1 MALSSVDVVE
11 KVHQAGE
18 AIDGWPDGEDAAPGR
33 GDGGLAPFALAEGGA
48 RRLRLTVRGKGMGVG
63 AGRGG
68 RPPAGVGS
76 LHSGRRAASDR
87 RAQTEPTALGLAGQA
102 LAWADVRFRDRIH
115 GALALTAPEEDRAGQ
130 EAAKHLLEV
139 VGRLLAGRLEIEA
152 LERERGART
161 AAAAGDAR
169 MADFGEA
176 AAMLGHEFNNFLNA
190 LLLHIAVMELKL
202 PAEMHPGLKEVRR
215 QALDAAALIH
225 LFQNYRRRGQ
235 APQET
240 TDLNRAVRAGAS
252 ELAGTAIRLDL
263 ADGELSLAA
272 PRAISNGCAGFC
284 CGTPPGRPRRP
295 GAAPSRGRRSRAAG
309 SCCGS
314 RTRDRRSH
322 RRRRRAC
329 SSRPPRPATARTP
342 WKWPRAGRSRVEC
355 RGGCGANLGR
365 RGEPRSSWSG
375 PRKDEGFGEGAA
387 TVRERGARG
396 PPPGRG

>member
-1 MALSSVDVVE
+1 MRDE
-11 KVHQAGE
+11 AG
-18 AIDGWPDGEDAAPGR
+18 
-33 GDGGLAPFALAEGGA
+33 
-48 RRLRLTVRGKGMGVG
+48 
-63 AGRGG
+63 
-68 RPPAGVGS
+68 
-76 LHSGRRAASDR
+76 DR
-87 RAQTEPTALGLAGQA
+87 RPEWEASIRDEGLRPIAERTTEPTALGLAGQA

-130 EAAKHLLEV
+130 EAAKHFLEV

-161 AAAAGDAR
+161 AAAAGNAR

-225 LFQNYRRRGQ
+225 LFQNYRRRRQ

-252 ELAGTAIRLDL
+252 ELAGAAIRLDL

-272 PRAISNGCAGFC
+272 PQGDLKRLCRLLLRNAA
-284 CGTPPGRPRRP
+284 
-295 GAAPSRGRRSRAAG
+295 GAAATTGGGAVARTSQSGGRIVLRIEDEGPAL
-309 SCCGS
+309 
-314 RTRDRRSH
+314 H
-322 RRRRRAC
+322 RRRRRTC

-375 PRKDEGFGEGAA
+375 PRKDEGFRKRCTSEP
-387 TVRERGARG
+387 R
-396 PPPGRG
+396 P

>member
-1 MALSSVDVVE
+1 MPRRAEATAALLHSL
-11 KVHQAGE
+11 
-18 AIDGWPDGEDAAPGR
+18 WPRA
-33 GDGGLAPFALAEGGA
+33 ALAACVLRCEGKA
-48 RRLRLTVRGKGMGVG
+48 WASVRDE
-63 AGRGG
+63 AG
-68 RPPAGVGS
+68 
-76 LHSGRRAASDR
+76 DR
-87 RAQTEPTALGLAGQA
+87 RPEWEASIRDEGLRPIAERTTEPTALGLAGQA

-130 EAAKHLLEV
+130 EAAKHFLEV

-252 ELAGTAIRLDL
+252 ELAGAAIRLDL

-272 PRAISNGCAGFC
+272 PQGDLKRLCRLLLRNAAGAAATT
-284 CGTPPGRPRRP
+284 GGGAVARTSQSGGRIVLRIEDEGPALSP
-295 GAAPSRGRRSRAAG
+295 EEAAHLFEPSAPSRDGTNSLEMAACRTIARRMQ
-309 SCCGS
+309 
-314 RTRDRRSH
+314 
-322 RRRRRAC
+322 
-329 SSRPPRPATARTP
+329 
-342 WKWPRAGRSRVEC
+342 
-355 RGGCGANLGR
+355 GGV
-365 RGEPRSSWSG
+365 RGEPR
-375 PRKDEGFGEGAA
+375 PEGGAA
-387 TVRERGARG
+387 VVVEWPSKG
-396 PPPGRG
+396 